1 MGDVTSDSLIGVA
14 MSLPVLGL
22 GILLGQQLKPRLNE
36 INARRF
42 VLALLLAAGCSA
54 LIGAIV
60 G

>member
-1 MGDVTSDSLIGVA
+1 MGDVNSDSLIGVV
-14 MSLPVLGL
+14 MSLPILGL
-22 GILLGQQLKPRLNE
+22 GILLGQKLKPRLNE
-36 INARRF
+36 KNARRF